1 MKKLLFIFLMFAA
14 LVSCTGLRMGVGV
27 KGEVVDED
35 TIVLDGD
42 TFKIQERIND
52 SLFVVWNYEHSNDKK
67 PYYLLKYERN
77 GFYYPQIGA
86 ASITSIANT
95 TNYVSIDDKEVYD
108 INNKKVLFSSPCCAS
123 GLYYLGKWR
132 DLQLFASSDTIC
144 F

>member
-1 MKKLLFIFLMFAA
+1 MKKLLFIFLMLAA

-77 GFYYPQIGA
+77 GFYYPQIELR
-86 ASITSIANT
+86 
-95 TNYVSIDDKEVYD
+95 VS
-108 INNKKVLFSSPCCAS
+108 L
-123 GLYYLGKWR
+123 LL
-132 DLQLFASSDTIC
+132 LTQLTM
-144 F
+144 